1 MSTTTEDLRKALD
14 LLQRVEDAS
23 SQAPDPE
30 WYRDYFLLTKRHM
43 ILTEDGW
50 ENGENKQAYL
60 DNLEGDDVS
69 DVIFAEVNAPTADVT
84 PEQHSH
90 AEALTFTDQPLSRD
104 ATIRRQ
110 HALVCKLRGQ
120 LEQANQSLDT
130 ANAALNLYGN
140 QIQARDAVIVELNGI
155 IERSLGKELSA
166 LRLAQDLAHGGPEHD
181 DTHTPVEWRVFIQIY
196 NNQGEQYATEPE
208 IRESKLLAVAGLAVA
223 AIQSS
228 RRKRDA

>member
-1 MSTTTEDLRKALD
+1 MSTTPEDLRKALD

-23 SQAPDPE
+23 SEAPDPE
-30 WYRDYFLLTKRHM
+30 WYR
-43 ILTEDGW
+43 
-50 ENGENKQAYL
+50 N
-60 DNLEGDDVS
+60 
-69 DVIFAEVNAPTADVT
+69 
-84 PEQHSH
+84 
-90 AEALTFTDQPLSRD
+90 
-104 ATIRRQ
+104 
-110 HALVCKLRGQ
+110 ALVCKLRGQ